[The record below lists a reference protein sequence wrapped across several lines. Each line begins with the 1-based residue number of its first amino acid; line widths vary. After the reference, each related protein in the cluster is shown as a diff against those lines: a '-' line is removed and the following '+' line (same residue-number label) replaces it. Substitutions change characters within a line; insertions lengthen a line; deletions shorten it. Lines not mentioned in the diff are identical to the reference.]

1 MHIEKKNIA
10 LLRTDC
16 FASHSSNNTEK
27 TEIYGAYMEWWIWE
41 NTCQERLRETQK
53 SVCGSGEI
61 KNFNSTWKLKEIKI
75 LHQIMSVHVLY
86 KLVKLIFVISILG
99 RKTPLKSKVKIISFF
114 HQIWENANFLHKLIN
129 LNDVIVLQQ
138 LHNRFDALKRQHT
151 EEKRKL
157 EESKKRLE
165 DEMNLFAQQKAHVQA
180 QASTIGKKKK

>member
-1 MHIEKKNIA
+1 
-10 LLRTDC
+10 
-16 FASHSSNNTEK
+16 
-27 TEIYGAYMEWWIWE
+27 
-41 NTCQERLRETQK
+41 
-53 SVCGSGEI
+53 
-61 KNFNSTWKLKEIKI
+61 
-75 LHQIMSVHVLY
+75 MSVHVLY